1 MIKNI
6 EKQGGVKKRKWR
18 ESHPKKAAKKKEKN
32 RKWREKNPNYYR
44 EYRKKNQEKFKK
56 YFGERWWKD
65 LELSRKKDREYKK
78 AYILKY
84 A

>member
-44 EYRKKNQEKFKK
+44 EYRKKNAEK
-56 YFGERWWKD
+56 YA
-65 LELSRKKDREYKK
+65 EYYKEYRDSGRLK
-78 AYILKY
+78 AWSDAYDLKY